1 MAPAWLTRPAES
13 AFMLV
18 ASSREMK
25 PANLPVVQASTFDW
39 LSILRRKVDKLNF
52 LERFAMFMGKA

>member
-1 MAPAWLTRPAES
+1 
-13 AFMLV
+13 
-18 ASSREMK
+18 
-25 PANLPVVQASTFDW
+25 VQASTFDW